1 MVRIHPA
8 SSRSYTATSGVP
20 QWFHLGSSLINVV
33 VHHLHGVAGYSD
45 DFVFFFFTDATKI
58 FRTTGALDA
67 VALFQSGLDDIAL
80 SCDQN

>member
-1 MVRIHPA
+1 M
-8 SSRSYTATSGVP
+8 
-20 QWFHLGSSLINVV
+20 VV